1 MSEEKIIEAIHKLE
15 LNLTDRVHVQTTV
28 IEVNNERL
36 ENLRIAVDRHRVILF
51 GNEDGEK
58 VGLLTEM
65 NEMKKMEK
73 ERKLTLRGVTA
84 AFVAAVGKICYDI
97 FNA

>member
-36 ENLRIAVDRHRVILF
+36 ENLRIAVDRHREILF
-51 GNEDGEK
+51 GHDDGEK
-58 VGLLTEM
+58 TGLLSDMHELK
-65 NEMKKMEK
+65 NMEQ
-73 ERKLTLRGVTA
+73 ERRLTLRTVSA